1 MAPGVDL
8 RLTFEP
14 GDTCTQL
21 AVLIA
26 QLPIRFGEAVEPAGY
41 LACPC
46 EGNKG
51 DDEGRAGRQPL

>member
-26 QLPIRFGEAVEPAGY
+26 QLPIRFGEAIEPSGH
-41 LACPC
+41 LPGPR
-46 EGNKG
+46 EGGQG
-51 DDEGRAGRQPL
+51 DDEGCADRQPV